1 MFLNCVER
9 ISLSRGAAGWTMD
22 RVRRIVSQGGFNYIR
37 WEYIIA
43 GERPA
48 GPWTGSGGLS
58 AMAASTTS
66 GGSIL

>member
-37 WEYIIA
+37 W
-43 GERPA
+43 GR
-48 GPWTGSGGLS
+48 
-58 AMAASTTS
+58 
-66 GGSIL
+66 IL